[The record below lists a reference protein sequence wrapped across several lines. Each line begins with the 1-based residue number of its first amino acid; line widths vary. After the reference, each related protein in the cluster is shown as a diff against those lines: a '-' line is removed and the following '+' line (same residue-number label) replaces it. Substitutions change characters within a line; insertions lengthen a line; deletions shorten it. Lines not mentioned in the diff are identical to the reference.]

1 MTIDPRYE
9 PASVEPRQFQR
20 WIDADAFS
28 ADPNSGKPPF
38 VIPLPPPN
46 ITGELHMGHALN
58 GTVQDTLIRLR
69 GMQGHETLWI
79 CGTDHA
85 GIATQNVIEKQLRAQ
100 GLTRHD
106 LGREAFV
113 EKVWEWRR
121 QYGATIIQQFKRLGS
136 SLDYGN
142 ERFTMDPEYV
152 AAVAEVFVSL
162 YEKGYM
168 YRDNRI
174 VNWCPS
180 CSSAISY
187 LEVRY
192 EHAADALYHVRYPIK
207 DSTELLT
214 VATVRPETILA
225 DTAVAVHP
233 ADDRYRH
240 LVGRTVIVPIVDRE
254 VPIIA
259 DEYVRT
265 DFGTGVLKI
274 TPGHDPNDFEIGRRH
289 ELEELTV
296 IGFDGRMNDQ
306 AGEFAGL
313 PAAAARQQVV
323 DRLFS
328 LGLLKGEDPYEHE
341 VGHCDRSGDRIE
353 PLISLQWFCDMQELA
368 KPAIEAVESGRVT
381 FHPRSQENTFFHW
394 MRQIRPWCV
403 SRQLWWG
410 HQLPVW
416 YCADGHVTVER
427 SQPAACAECG
437 TAKLERDPDVLD
449 TWFSSGLW
457 PFATLGW
464 PEQTERLAAFYPANV
479 LSTDRGIINLWVA
492 RMMMLG
498 QEFAGQMP
506 FSDVLIHATVQAP
519 DGRRMSKSLGT
530 GINPLD
536 LVDRHGA
543 DATRYGLLKMAS
555 TQDVRFSEGS
565 IDEGARLANK
575 LWNASRFVLMQAGE
589 AAAPAPSTADPVDRW
604 ILSRLSGASADVLRL
619 LDAYDF
625 SAAVKEL
632 YSFVWND
639 FCDWYVE
646 AAKARL
652 YGEDADA
659 RQAVSETLLWV
670 LERMLAL
677 MHPVMPFVTEELWSH
692 LPGGRE
698 LLVLSPMPEPEP
710 AHRDSGLEA
719 RARLSMEI
727 VSDARRIAAGG
738 EGVVVEVPEDFLFA
752 DLLTRVRGV
761 EVARSPDGMVPTVAV
776 RQDTEATR
784 RALEEQLRAAV
795 GERDRARAMLGND
808 GFTSRAPAQVVDA
821 ERAKA
826 DRYATEAEELERRLA
841 ELG

>member
-1 MTIDPRYE
+1 
-9 PASVEPRQFQR
+9 
-20 WIDADAFS
+20 
-28 ADPNSGKPPF
+28 
-38 VIPLPPPN
+38 
-46 ITGELHMGHALN
+46 
-58 GTVQDTLIRLR
+58 
-69 GMQGHETLWI
+69 
-79 CGTDHA
+79 
-85 GIATQNVIEKQLRAQ
+85 
-100 GLTRHD
+100 
-106 LGREAFV
+106 
-113 EKVWEWRR
+113 
-121 QYGATIIQQFKRLGS
+121 
-136 SLDYGN
+136 
-142 ERFTMDPEYV
+142 
-152 AAVAEVFVSL
+152 
-162 YEKGYM
+162 
-168 YRDNRI
+168 
-174 VNWCPS
+174 
-180 CSSAISY
+180 
-187 LEVRY
+187 
-192 EHAADALYHVRYPIK
+192 
-207 DSTELLT
+207 
-214 VATVRPETILA
+214 
-225 DTAVAVHP
+225 
-233 ADDRYRH
+233 
-240 LVGRTVIVPIVDRE
+240 
-254 VPIIA
+254 
-259 DEYVRT
+259 
-265 DFGTGVLKI
+265 
-274 TPGHDPNDFEIGRRH
+274 
-289 ELEELTV
+289 
-296 IGFDGRMNDQ
+296 
-306 AGEFAGL
+306 
-313 PAAAARQQVV
+313 
-323 DRLFS
+323 
-328 LGLLKGEDPYEHE
+328 
-341 VGHCDRSGDRIE
+341 
-353 PLISLQWFCDMQELA
+353 
-368 KPAIEAVESGRVT
+368 
-381 FHPRSQENTFFHW
+381 
-394 MRQIRPWCV
+394 
-403 SRQLWWG
+403 
-410 HQLPVW
+410 
-416 YCADGHVTVER
+416 
-427 SQPAACAECG
+427 
-437 TAKLERDPDVLD
+437 
-449 TWFSSGLW
+449 
-457 PFATLGW
+457 
-464 PEQTERLAAFYPANV
+464 
-479 LSTDRGIINLWVA
+479 
-492 RMMMLG
+492 
-498 QEFAGQMP
+498 
-506 FSDVLIHATVQAP
+506 
-519 DGRRMSKSLGT
+519 MSKSLGT

-625 SAAVKEL
+625 SGAVKEL

-692 LPGGRE
+692 LPGDRE

-761 EVARSPDGMVPTVAV
+761 EVARSPDGTVPTVAV